1 MMKNKKKK
9 SEENICEICGREYK
23 MQECEYCRKEKQW
36 KEQFEKNRLN
46 MFPSRIV
53 RDLKKDLISDEVAKK
68 FSDLW
73 KKHES
78 LFFFGDVGSGKTLLA
93 CRILLEMIKNNYVE
107 GRTSCTYDFV
117 SVPDLL
123 RRLRKAII
131 NQDEE
136 TESDIIEHLYDV
148 DYLVLDD
155 LGAEKA
161 SDWVLQELYLIVNH
175 RYEWLKH
182 TIFTSNYEISEL
194 ANVLDDVRIPSR
206 LNRMCYCMKIDYR
219 SAEHEQ

>member
-1 MMKNKKKK
+1 
-9 SEENICEICGREYK
+9 
-23 MQECEYCRKEKQW
+23 
-36 KEQFEKNRLN
+36 

-53 RDLKKDLISDEVAKK
+53 KDLKKDLISDEVAKK
-68 FSDLW
+68 FLDLW

-93 CRILLEMIKNNYVE
+93 CRILLEMIKSNYVE

-161 SDWVLQELYLIVNH
+161 SDWVLQELYLIINH
-175 RYEWLKH
+175 RYEYLKH
-182 TIFTSNYEISEL
+182 TIFTSNLSLPEL
-194 ANVLDDVRIPSR
+194 KKQFSDIRIPSR
-206 LNRMCYCMKIDYR
+206 IDRMSKVKKVNYR
-219 SAEHEQ
+219 KWVKDEQ